1 MKCKYSPSVMQ
12 MGCILYLMSAYD
24 NNIVLLQDQILLR
37 QNGKSV
43 PKEQVDGKL
52 FGLFQFLD
60 GLTCITFVYEQL
72 CDFPDICTVVIQN
85 AALSLILF
93 HEPGADDTGR
103 DRNRTDTEVGN
114 ADRHDTSQS
123 RDRINIT
130 VTNGQKCR
138 HAPPDTAESI
148 PEDCG
153 LCFMFDTVHAETAG
167 KHQDKHDK
175 DGRDD
180 LIPLFI
186 QNGCDNVERIIF
198 GVEPEQMKDPR
209 NTKHTENDKAG
220 QEKDRNDRQKV
231 DNTIKGK

>member
-24 NNIVLLQDQILLR
+24 NNIVLSQDQILLR

-153 LCFMFDTVHAETAG
+153 LCFMLKSAERTA
-167 KHQDKHDK
+167 
-175 DGRDD
+175 
-180 LIPLFI
+180 IY
-186 QNGCDNVERIIF
+186 VAW
-198 GVEPEQMKDPR
+198 
-209 NTKHTENDKAG
+209 DKAVRLSRSAVRT
-220 QEKDRNDRQKV
+220 QCRK
-231 DNTIKGK
+231 